1 MIRIVAFK
9 DGRPVRNIPA
19 RSLGSLLK
27 GKNVVWVDV
36 ERGSRKDFDFLQR
49 TFNMHPL
56 TIEDM
61 AKSNSLPKIDI
72 VNRSYMFVIFH
83 ELYYDKQVK
92 KIKMN
97 EINFCI
103 GRNFLITVHIPAMKS
118 VEDVRKKLMSKIYA
132 GITADQIM
140 HKIMD
145 AEVDGYN
152 RLMDE
157 LDDEIEDLEDRL
169 LKGKSSHVLHI
180 LSDHRREVAQL
191 RKIVGPQRDMLNK
204 LSREDTGFISPKMRF
219 YFRDIYDH
227 VFRFYN
233 GLEAHRDM
241 ISSAFETYTSIQSN
255 NINKVVK
262 QLSIISTVFLP
273 LSFIVGVYGMNF
285 ENMPELQHEMG
296 YYAVLGLVAAVGTSM
311 FVYFKRKYG

>member
-9 DGRPVRNIPA
+9 NGKPIKNIQARNL
-19 RSLGSLLK
+19 SGLMK
-27 GKNVVWVDV
+27 GDNVVWVDV
-36 ERGSRKDFDFLQR
+36 ERGSRKDFEFVQKVFKL
-49 TFNMHPL
+49 HPL

-61 AKSNSLPKIDI
+61 VKSNSLPKID
-72 VNRSYMFVIFH
+72 VVDNRYMFVIFH
-83 ELYYDKQVK
+83 ELYYDRQVRK
-92 KIKMN
+92 VKMN

-118 VEDVRKKLMSKIYA
+118 VEGVRKKLMSKIYS
-132 GITADQIM
+132 GMSADNIM

-145 AEVDGYN
+145 VEVDGYN
-152 RLMDE
+152 DLIDQ

-169 LKGKSSHVLHI
+169 LKGRNEHVLHI

-191 RKIVGPQRDMLNK
+191 RKIVGPQRDMLSK
-204 LSREDTGFISPKMRF
+204 LSRDESGFISGQMTF

-233 GLEAHRDM
+233 SLETHRDM

-273 LSFIVGVYGMNF
+273 LSFLVGIYGMNF
-285 ENMPELQHEMG
+285 SFMPGLDHDLG
-296 YYAVLGLVAAVGTSM
+296 FYAMTLIVAIVGISM
-311 FVYFKRKYG
+311 FVYFRRKYG